1 MKMIHRIQTKLF
13 FIFLILALLTL
24 GVSGLV
30 FFTSYNS
37 LLYRSEARGLERYL
51 IEAGQVVS
59 QGIEGNRWLGL
70 NQNMRERLAG
80 LSRFGRIRVSLLDS
94 RGELIDDFSPA
105 APDSLWSEDVQIP
118 LPGDFPRPAPGV
130 GTSNRDN
137 ARHGMGMMSGESMMR
152 MEHPNPMAAGRL
164 FPGENSIGI
173 QGHVG
178 GITVQVFRDTRSGSA
193 LLMLASR
200 GYIIAML
207 FAAGAAA
214 GVSYLFGSKISGPV
228 KELRDAAVLM
238 AQGNYQVRAVV
249 RGADE
254 IAQLTD
260 SFNHLAAEQERRIG
274 ELQQERDSLQRF
286 LMDAS
291 HELRT
296 PLTSLLT
303 SSEILLEKAPNTDAR
318 LKKLQNENHESILR
332 LKELVDRLLSMSR
345 IQAGLDSLEPA
356 EYSLEQLCKA
366 PFRETASSSVTLYII
381 DPDFTVFADKLRF
394 GQVLRNLIENAV
406 HAGSKNIY
414 ISAFRSEDD
423 SESLITVLDDGPGIP
438 EEMQG
443 EILHPFIRGEGSTG
457 LGIGLSICSDIVR
470 RQGGTL
476 SLTSPVSEV
485 IHVFPDGALPMYR
498 VDAEK
503 ADDMKADDMKIE
515 ETNTGKILL
524 REFLA
529 SLSIKRG
536 SAAVVK
542 LPASPVK
549 KPDSV

>member
-1 MKMIHRIQTKLF
+1 MKMIRRIQTKLF

-51 IEAGQVVS
+51 MEAGQVVS
-59 QGIEGNRWLGL
+59 QGLVGSRWIGL
-70 NQNMRERLAG
+70 NQRMRERLAG
-80 LSRFGRIRVSLLDS
+80 LSRFGRIRVRLLDS
-94 RGELIDDFSPA
+94 RGELIDDFSPPS
-105 APDSLWSEDVQIP
+105 PDSLWSEDVQIP
-118 LPGDFPRPAPGV
+118 LPGDFPRPDPGG
-130 GTSNRDN
+130 GTSERDD
-137 ARHGMGMMSGESMMR
+137 ARRGMGMMSGESMMR
-152 MEHPNPMAAGRL
+152 MEHPGPMVAGRL
-164 FPGENSIGI
+164 FPADDSIGI
-173 QGHVG
+173 QGRVG

-200 GYIIAML
+200 GYIIAMV
-207 FAAGAAA
+207 FATAAAAGA
-214 GVSYLFGSKISGPV
+214 SYLFGSKISGPV

-238 AQGNYQVRAVV
+238 AKGKYQVRATV

-274 ELQQERDSLQRF
+274 LLQQERDSLQRF

-332 LKELVDRLLSMSR
+332 LKELVERLLSMSR

-366 PFRETASSSVTLYII
+366 PFKETASSSVIFHII
-381 DPDFTVFADKLRF
+381 NPEFTVIADKLRF

-414 ISAFRSEDD
+414 ISAFPSEDE
-423 SESLITVLDDGPGIP
+423 SETLITVLDDGSGIP
-438 EEMQG
+438 EDMQG
-443 EILHPFIRGEGSTG
+443 EILHPFTRGEGSTG
-457 LGIGLSICSDIVR
+457 LGIGLSICSDIVQR
-470 RQGGTL
+470 HGGTL
-476 SLTSPVSEV
+476 SLTSPVSQV
-485 IHVFPDGALPMYR
+485 IHVFPDGAIPMYR
-498 VDAEK
+498 GDAEK
-503 ADDMKADDMKIE
+503 TDDMKIE
-515 ETNTGKILL
+515 DTNTGKIVS
-524 REFLA
+524 RKFLS